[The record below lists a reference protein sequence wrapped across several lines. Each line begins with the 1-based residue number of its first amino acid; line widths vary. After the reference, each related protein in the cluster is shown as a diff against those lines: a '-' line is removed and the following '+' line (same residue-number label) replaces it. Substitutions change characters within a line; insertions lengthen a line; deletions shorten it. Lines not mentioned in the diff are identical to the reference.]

1 MNRNSLSAYS
11 EFLQLKGHRVIQTPS
26 SLWIDVRP
34 SVFQIAPPFDF
45 DHIQQDE
52 ANEVFKSK
60 NVLVCR
66 WFSARNGESSQ
77 DVGSP
82 MIYIAHPPYDLE
94 HLEQKAR
101 NQTRRGLERVE
112 VRKMALDETTERLAY
127 SVYRDNVKRL
137 GLIRGEQQIKAKWQS
152 WVKAITKASCVEF
165 WTAWHERSLV
175 AFTVTVQTE
184 LGTELVMQR
193 SAHSALALYPNN
205 ALVYTV
211 TRDAFERG
219 SKLVSFGLSS
229 FAGEKEGLHRFKVNM
244 NFKAV
249 TLCEHQ
255 LWHPWVRPLSPFLNP
270 QRLRNAYQS
279 LSRIVAR

>member
-11 EFLQLKGHRVIQTPS
+11 DFLRLKGHRVIETPS

-45 DHIQQDE
+45 DHIQKDD

-66 WFSARNGESSQ
+66 WFSARNGESNQ
-77 DVGSP
+77 DVGST
-82 MIYIAHPPYDLE
+82 ILYVAHPPYDLA

-112 VRKMALDETTERLAY
+112 VRKMALDETTERLAF
-127 SVYRDNVKRL
+127 SVYSDNVKRL
-137 GLIRGEQQIKAKWQS
+137 GLMRSEEQIKAKWRN
-152 WVKAITKASCVEF
+152 WVNAITKSSCAEF

-193 SAHSALALYPNN
+193 SAYSALALYPNN

-211 TRDAFERG
+211 TRDAFARG

-229 FAGEKEGLHRFKVNM
+229 FGGEKEGLHRFKINM

-249 TLCEHQ
+249 SLREHQ
-255 LWHPWVRPLSPFLNP
+255 LWHPWVRPLSGLLNP